1 MRKLFRNKKVRFL
14 YFFFLYLF
22 AAYGAFLT
30 LTYLAMR
37 FNWTNDSG
45 MVDANNRYFQ
55 EMHDKYNQNFK
66 VDSVSMQ
73 KHRYE
78 VINRIIVL
86 NEYYPKNA
94 QMILQAYQKTDDERL
109 ALQML
114 DAADLRLLKN
124 SKYKRA
130 VQKMRQNLNNR
141 ENQVTGLSVFEWMN
155 IEEWKYFK
163 EAVSKDK
170 KWIDSAARV
179 TGVEGRF
186 IVACLVGEQVR
197 LFNSR
202 REKFK
207 EFVAPLKSL
216 ALETNLS
223 YGVTGIKEN
232 TAIRIEQY
240 LKDSTS
246 VYYLGDEYAH
256 LLDYD
261 STADYTNSINDTM
274 HVRLQR
280 LVQFNNHYYSYL
292 YAAIFIKQIKM
303 QWERAGYPIDDRPE
317 ILASLFNLGYA
328 KSKPKKNPGVGGS
341 VFKVRETEYTFGSVA
356 YEFYYSGE
364 LQEVFP
370 YEKKHFDWLPPDQR
384 PKRVIKPV
392 VEVPQQTVQPTP
404 ETQL

>member
-1 MRKLFRNKKVRFL
+1 MRKILRSKWVRVPYRITL
-14 YFFFLYLF
+14 YSF
-22 AAYGAFLT
+22 ALYGAFLT
-30 LTYLAMR
+30 LTYLAMK
-37 FNWTNDSG
+37 FKWTNDAG

-78 VINRIIVL
+78 VLNRIIVL
-86 NEYYPKNA
+86 NEFYPVNA
-94 QMILQAYQKTDDERL
+94 QYVLSAYQKTQDERL

-114 DAADLRLLKN
+114 DAVDLRLQKDR
-124 SKYKRA
+124 KYQRA
-130 VQKMRQNLNNR
+130 LQKMKEKTNDSNS
-141 ENQVTGLSVFEWMN
+141 EKTGLSVFEWMN

-163 EAVSKDK
+163 EAVAKDK

-207 EFVAPLKSL
+207 DLVAPLKTL

-246 VYYLGDEYAH
+246 VYYLGKEYAH

-261 STADYTNSINDTM
+261 SMANYTNNLNDTM
-274 HVRLQR
+274 SVRLQR

-364 LQEVFP
+364 MADLFP
-370 YEKKHFDWLPPDQR
+370 YEKKHFDWM
-384 PKRVIKPV
+384 K
-392 VEVPQQTVQPTP
+392 E
-404 ETQL
+404 EE